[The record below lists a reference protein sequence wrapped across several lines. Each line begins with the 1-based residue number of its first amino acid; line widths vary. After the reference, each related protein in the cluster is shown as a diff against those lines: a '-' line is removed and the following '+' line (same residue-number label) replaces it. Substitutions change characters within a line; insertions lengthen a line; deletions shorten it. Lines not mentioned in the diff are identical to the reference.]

1 MLSPSW
7 LTVLTYF
14 RMAFFYTHTPK
25 DQLLHLGPTRAT
37 SLPGR
42 KGPQRSRLCHKH
54 AWHHSLHPPLL
65 FNWLS
70 SLSRAMVLLAQMFLS
85 FLSPYPWELFLAC
98 SSQVSVGA
106 SQPQQLKSC
115 PLCRTGSLSAAC
127 LVGCH
132 VIALPKA
139 PTVAKASV
147 SCEIQEEQKGA
158 YFLSLSLSF
167 FLTHLNEQFP
177 SLPQLPF
184 LFVNQNQ
191 TASVT
196 LAKHW
201 TYNTYLYIF

>member
-106 SQPQQLKSC
+106 SQPQLLKSC

-158 YFLSLSLSF
+158 YFLSLSLF
-167 FLTHLNEQFP
+167 F
-177 SLPQLPF
+177 
-184 LFVNQNQ
+184 
-191 TASVT
+191 
-196 LAKHW
+196 
-201 TYNTYLYIF
+201 